1 MSEFKIGDKV
11 TPISVDR
18 YTQYDRQIMKNLIGR
33 TMIVSAT
40 STDEKQREIVHAGIP
55 GDFDRRWYSEDL
67 RFAAS
72 SPVIEPPKYKSDFR
86 LCDYVVPLNI
96 DNELYKE
103 DRSFMRDKVLR
114 VVSISRDSEL
124 NISAGLFMDL
134 AGSMKW
140 NKEDLRHATK
150 EEIETLAD
158 PVEFKDGD
166 LVVFI
171 DTPSMVMTIRNER
184 PETDYPFN
192 VKETWVSKYGVDY
205 WSDEVSIRHATK
217 EEIEA
222 AQKWKP
228 RRGDLVIYNGSMWL
242 VIADDANSDGEYF
255 IASMTSGPEV
265 NYAKQDELTLIG
277 SIRKKVKKIK
287 KAMEEAK

>member
-33 TMIVSAT
+33 TMIVSAI
-40 STDEKQREIVHAGIP
+40 EFCENLREIVYAGIP
-55 GDFDRRWYSEDL
+55 GDLDRRWHAEDL
-67 RFAAS
+67 RFIAS
-72 SPVIEPPKYKSDFR
+72 VTVIEPPKYKSDFR
-86 LCDYVVPLNI
+86 LRDYVVPINI
-96 DNELYKE
+96 DNKLYKE

-114 VVSISRDSEL
+114 VLTINHDNEL

-134 AGSMKW
+134 AGSVKW

-150 EEIETLAD
+150 EEIEALAD

-166 LVVFI
+166 SVVFI

-184 PETDYPFN
+184 PGTAYPFT
-192 VKETWVSKYGVDY
+192 VKGTWVSKYGVDY

-217 EEIEA
+217 DEIEA
-222 AQKWKP
+222 SQKWKP
-228 RRGDLVIYNGSMWL
+228 RSGDLVTYNGSIW
-242 VIADDANSDGEYF
+242 VVTTDNADIDGEYF
-255 IASMTSGPEV
+255 IASLSNGPEV
-265 NYAKQDELTLIG
+265 NYAKQDQLTRIG

-287 KAMEEAK
+287 KAMESEK